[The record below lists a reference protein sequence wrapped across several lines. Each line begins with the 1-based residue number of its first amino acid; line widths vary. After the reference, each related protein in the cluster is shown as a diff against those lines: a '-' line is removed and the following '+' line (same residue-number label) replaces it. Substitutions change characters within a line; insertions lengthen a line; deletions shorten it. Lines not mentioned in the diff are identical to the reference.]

1 MRIERVELFV
11 LRLPLKR
18 AYETSGS
25 RETHQTRVIAR
36 VESEGAVGWGES
48 VAPELPWYS
57 GETPKTVWYALDEII
72 IPALLAADLHQPEDT
87 ERILAW
93 IREHRMAKATLEMA
107 IWDLFAKRDGRSLSK
122 LLGGTRDR
130 ILCGVAIGIQP
141 SIEDLLATIHR
152 ELSAGY
158 QRVKVK
164 IKPGWDGSVAEA
176 IRGAFPDLPF
186 MLDANSAYTLADAPL
201 FKRIDA
207 YAPTMIEQPLAHDD
221 IVDHATLQREIKTP
235 ICLDESIHTGDD
247 ARKAI
252 ELGATRVI
260 NIKAGRVGGLT
271 SARRIHD
278 VCREAGIPVW
288 CGGMLEMGIG
298 RAHNVQLASLPNFS
312 LPGDVSASER
322 YFATE
327 IIGEPFTV
335 QPDGTMRV
343 PTGPGIGVTVLE
355 KVIRKMAL
363 QTKEYRATRKA
374 PAKTKPRAKV
384 KPRASAAKRAA
395 RPSAGRSRPATRRSR
410 R

>member
-1 MRIERVELFV
+1 MRAVHLERVELFL

-72 IPALLAADLHQPEDT
+72 IPALLAADLHQPDDT
-87 ERILAW
+87 EHLLSW
-93 IREHRMAKATLEMA
+93 IREHRMAKATIEMA

-122 LLGGTRDR
+122 VLGGTRDR

-141 SIEDLLATIHR
+141 TIDDLLETIRR

-164 IKPGWDGSVAEA
+164 IKPGWDGDVAAA
-176 IRGAFPDLPF
+176 IRGTFPDLPF
-186 MLDANSAYTLADAPL
+186 MLDANSAYTLADTPL
-201 FKRIDA
+201 FKRIDT
-207 YAPTMIEQPLAHDD
+207 YAPMMIEQPLAHDD
-221 IVDHATLQREIKTP
+221 IVDHAALQREIKTP

-252 ELGATRVI
+252 ELGATKII
-260 NIKAGRVGGLT
+260 NIKAGRVGGLA

-278 VCREAGIPVW
+278 VARERHVPVW

-298 RAHNVQLASLPNFS
+298 RAHNVHLASLPNFS

-327 IIGEPFTV
+327 IIAEPFTV
-335 QPDGTMRV
+335 RPDGTMRV

-355 KVIRKMAL
+355 KLIRKIAIE
-363 QTKEYRATRKA
+363 TKQYRPARKA
-374 PAKTKPRAKV
+374 PAKTT
-384 KPRASAAKRAA
+384 RASAAKRAA
-395 RPSAGRSRPATRRSR
+395 RPSAARRPRAATPRSR

>member
-57 GETPKTVWYALDEII
+57 GETPQTVWYALDEII

-122 LLGGTRDR
+122 VLGGTRDR

-141 SIEDLLATIHR
+141 SIDDLLATIRR
-152 ELSAGY
+152 ELKAGY

-176 IRGAFPDLPF
+176 IRGEFPDLPF
-186 MLDANSAYTLADAPL
+186 MLDANSAYTLADAAL

-221 IVDHATLQREIKTP
+221 IVDHATLQREIKTA
-235 ICLDESIHTGDD
+235 ICLDESIHSGDD

-298 RAHNVQLASLPNFS
+298 RAHNVHLASLPNFS

-327 IIGEPFTV
+327 IIEEPFTV
-335 QPDGTMRV
+335 QRDGTMRV

-355 KVIRKMAL
+355 KLIRKIAV
-363 QTKEYRATRKA
+363 QTKEYRGTS
-374 PAKTKPRAKV
+374 KPRGKA
-384 KPRASAAKRAA
+384 KPRVSAAKRAV
-395 RPSAGRSRPATRRSR
+395 RPAGRRSRPATPRSR